1 MLYLKPLFIFSLN
14 FSSLFLSWEI
24 TLLYFFSWN
33 FIKFLIYIHTIWT
46 KVTHQ
51 SAKFET
57 LDSSYEIS
65 SNLYYDRLLLLKLY
79 KISAK
84 KVQRS
89 FVLWHLR
96 VMQNLKKKQFSVS
109 KITIIWSEYTKLWKI
124 CTSIG
129 LLYTKYIM
137 FA

>member
-65 SNLYYDRLLLLKLY
+65 SNLYFDRLLLLKLY

>member
-51 SAKFET
+51 SAEFET

-65 SNLYYDRLLLLKLY
+65 PNLYFDRFLLLKLY

-129 LLYTKYIM
+129 LLYAKYII

>member
-24 TLLYFFSWN
+24 ILLYFFSWN

-65 SNLYYDRLLLLKLY
+65 SNLYFDRLLLLKLY